1 MGVLI
6 TVVSI
11 VAGILGN
18 QLSVVQAE
26 LTDRRESVYS
36 IPLLRD
42 DIKEIKLDIKS
53 INGKI
58 DDIIIARI
66 VP

>member
-18 QLSVVQAE
+18 QLSIVQAE

-36 IPLLRD
+36 IPLLRE
-42 DIKEIKLDIKS
+42 DIQEIKIDIKS